1 MRTTVFLRRLN
12 GGMKVPEQLKKR
24 GQRVVGVR
32 QVLRALGEGN
42 LEKVFLALDA
52 APHLRGQVEEAAK
65 AAKTPI
71 ETVATMEELARLCR
85 VDVPSAA
92 AGIVKVSDQNAG
104 K

>member
-1 MRTTVFLRRLN
+1 M
-12 GGMKVPEQLKKR
+12 PEQLKKR

-42 LEKVFLALDA
+42 LEKVYLALDA

-92 AGIVKVSDQNAG
+92 AGIVRVSDQNAG